1 VEKLSSLR
9 RSLFLVSLPL
19 GILLFALPIY
29 GKRIGADAVQ
39 ICLFFSVFSLM
50 TVLIRPIVGTALDRF
65 GRRPFLILGL
75 SGYAGTMFII
85 AFSDQVWHITLA
97 RACEGTAY
105 ALLWLSVQ
113 AITADAAETN
123 DRGRSF
129 GSMPQASYRGAIIGT
144 FIGFGVLTAVGINNG
159 WRPLF
164 LGYAITCLIAALL
177 ALLHIPE
184 TNPAFSTHHERRPL
198 PRSRPWV
205 LLLLVTAVTGAS
217 WAMITPILMIF
228 LQEKLTADV
237 ASLGAAYLPAALIWA
252 VLPSRLG
259 ALADRFGR
267 KPLMVLGLVAAASS
281 SFYIPHIGSLL
292 GLAAIWAFQALCY
305 AAGDPAEEALVADLT
320 GGDQRGR
327 AYGMYTMAAGLG
339 ATLGPLVGGWLYEA
353 IGSKAPFYANG
364 IVLAICAIILAG
376 LLKIPGQ
383 QRQPL

>member
-1 VEKLSSLR
+1 
-9 RSLFLVSLPL
+9 
-19 GILLFALPIY
+19 
-29 GKRIGADAVQ
+29 
-39 ICLFFSVFSLM
+39 
-50 TVLIRPIVGTALDRF
+50 
-65 GRRPFLILGL
+65 
-75 SGYAGTMFII
+75 MFII
-85 AFSDQVWHITLA
+85 AFSVQVWHITLA
-97 RACEGTAY
+97 RACEGTAF

-113 AITADAAETN
+113 AITADVADAD

-129 GSMPQASYRGAIIGT
+129 GSIPQATYRGAIIGT
-144 FIGFGVLTAVGINNG
+144 FIGFGVLASLGIRSG

-164 LGYAITCLIAALL
+164 LGYATTCLIAAVL

-184 TNPAFSTHHERRPL
+184 TNPTFSSQVERRPL

-228 LQEKLTADV
+228 LQEKLTTDV
-237 ASLGAAYLPAALIWA
+237 ASLGTAYLPAALIWA
-252 VLPSRLG
+252 ALPSRLG

-267 KPLMVLGLVAAASS
+267 KPLMVLGLIAASSS
-281 SFYIPHIGSLL
+281 SFYIPHLSSLL
-292 GLAAIWAFQALCY
+292 GLAMIWAFQALCH

-364 IVLAICAIILAG
+364 IVLAMCAVILAA
-376 LLKIPGQ
+376 LLKIPSQ
-383 QRQPL
+383 QRQAVK